1 MTVRAIDHVAVVVRS
16 IEESLP
22 RYATLF
28 GLVAEDAP
36 QIGEAQRVRVVFLPS
51 GPDPAAR
58 RELIEPLDPADGDSG
73 VARFLA
79 SRGEGLHHVCF
90 RSSDL
95 PGDLAALAAREA
107 ELIDREPRPG
117 ADGDVAFIHPRT
129 LNGVLWELLAEPA
142 AVLRSATPD
151 DAAAIARVRID
162 AWQTTYRG
170 IVPQAFL
177 DEVHARDG
185 FARRLASQLSDP
197 STGVEAVVAEIGG
210 DVVGYA
216 IIGPERVRLTR
227 GAGASAATT
236 TTSGQARGEVY
247 AIYLVEREQGRG
259 IGRQL
264 LREAERRLGNMG
276 HADAVLWMIEAN
288 QPARRFYER
297 MGWTLTGNRQV
308 HDLGAD
314 VPEIQFERQLSGD

>member
-1 MTVRAIDHVAVVVRS
+1 MTIGAIDHVAVVVRS

-22 RYATLF
+22 RYAALF
-28 GLVAEDAP
+28 GLTPAELP
-36 QIGEAQRVRVVFLPS
+36 QVVEAQRVRVVFLPT

-58 RELIEPLDPADGDSG
+58 LELIEPLDPTDADSG

-117 ADGDVAFIHPRT
+117 AEGQVAFIHPRT
-129 LNGVLWELLAEPA
+129 LNGVLWELVAEPV

-151 DAAAIARVRID
+151 DAAAIARVRVD

-170 IVPQAFL
+170 IVPQAFF

-185 FARRLASQLSDP
+185 FGPHLAAQLSDP
-197 STGVEAVVAEIGG
+197 STGVEAVVAQVGG
-210 DVVGYA
+210 VLVGYA
-216 IIGPERVRLTR
+216 IIGPERVRLTH

-247 AIYLVEREQGRG
+247 AIYLLEQAQGRG
-259 IGRQL
+259 MGRQL

-297 MGWTLTGNRQV
+297 MGWTLTGKRQV